1 MTVIRHPNNQGVTL
15 SQWRKTAAGGETSV
29 SGTDD
34 FSAGLAYTAGAEQVF
49 VNGVLLERGVDYT
62 ASTGT
67 TVTGLTAL
75 VAGDI
80 VTVSSPSAFNVANAI
95 PKATITAKGDL
106 LVGTGAST
114 PTNLGVG
121 ADGQTLVAN
130 SSAATGLSYQPLNS
144 AGKNAIINGGMDI
157 WQRGTSGTANSSA
170 AGSGYNA
177 DRWQNA
183 ATGNAITVAR
193 YATSDTTNLPF
204 IQYCARVQRNSGQ
217 TGTSAFYH
225 TQAIE
230 TINSIPFVGKTV
242 TVSFYAR
249 AGANYSAA
257 SSALGF
263 QLQTGTGTDQN
274 IFSMT
279 GAAYAINSSA
289 TLTSTWQ
296 RFTFTTASVIATSVT
311 QLGLVMFYNPVGTAG
326 ANDYYEV
333 TGVQLEL
340 GSVATNFSRAGG
352 SIGGELALCQRYYQR
367 FSFAAS
373 NLSGGFGTAA
383 TTTSAIILFPRS
395 VSMRVTPTSIEN
407 STLAVYDGTT
417 PPQPVTLTNGS
428 TFPDSLVV
436 TASGSGLTAFRPY
449 FILGGSG
456 ASYVGF
462 TAEL

>member
-157 WQRGTSGTANSSA
+157 WQRGTSVAIAAATAA
-170 AGSGYNA
+170 ANGYNA
-177 DRWQNA
+177 DRWDTS
-183 ATGNAITVAR
+183 TGASQAITISRQPTA
-193 YATSDTTNLPF
+193 DTTNLPN
-204 IQYCARVQRNSGQ
+204 IQYCLRYQRNSGRCH
-217 TGTSAFYH
+217 G
-225 TQAIE
+225 
-230 TINSIPFVGKTV
+230 
-242 TVSFYAR
+242 
-249 AGANYSAA
+249 
-257 SSALGF
+257 
-263 QLQTGTGTDQN
+263 
-274 IFSMT
+274 
-279 GAAYAINSSA
+279 
-289 TLTSTWQ
+289 
-296 RFTFTTASVIATSVT
+296 
-311 QLGLVMFYNPVGTAG
+311 
-326 ANDYYEV
+326 
-333 TGVQLEL
+333 
-340 GSVATNFSRAGG
+340 
-352 SIGGELALCQRYYQR
+352 
-367 FSFAAS
+367 
-373 NLSGGFGTAA
+373 
-383 TTTSAIILFPRS
+383 
-395 VSMRVTPTSIEN
+395 
-407 STLAVYDGTT
+407 
-417 PPQPVTLTNGS
+417 
-428 TFPDSLVV
+428 
-436 TASGSGLTAFRPY
+436 
-449 FILGGSG
+449 
-456 ASYVGF
+456 
-462 TAEL
+462 